1 MIALGR
7 TETIR
12 AAMLCSPPLPSN
24 AGSPP
29 EVLMKR
35 FNPLYGIVLV
45 VAFSAAV
52 LGAQYALHGGSS
64 DFTRV
69 GPDKNGQIQLE
80 VGDLQPNQVR
90 FYRFLNAGNQE
101 VKFFVGRDGK
111 GRLQVA
117 FDASQSDYKRKRGF
131 RHQGEWLVNNK
142 CDTAIRLAE
151 VSDNRGGCAPVPLAY
166 TLAGEKLTLT
176 EPDILDGWRFFR

>member
-1 MIALGR
+1 MPAH
-7 TETIR
+7 E
-12 AAMLCSPPLPSN
+12 AAPPSEPIPGLWP
-24 AGSPP
+24 A
-29 EVLMKR
+29 EVSMKR
-35 FNPLYGIVLV
+35 FNPLFGIVLV

-52 LGAQYALHGGSS
+52 LGAQYAWTGGSS

-69 GPDKNGQIQLE
+69 GPDKNGLVQLD
-80 VGDLQPNQVR
+80 VGDLGPNQVR
-90 FYRFLNAGNQE
+90 YYRFLNSGNQE

-142 CDTAIRLAE
+142 CDTAIRLAD
-151 VSDNRGGCAPVPLAY
+151 VSDNRGGCSPVTLAY
-166 TLAGEKLTLT
+166 TVDGAKLTLT